1 MTCPKGVFF
10 FNQLPPI
17 YCSVTR
23 IASFQHLLLFA
34 LGIALSHTEFNGTV
48 ANAMKL
54 MGDDIAVGATN
65 PSADSQSK
73 KGLKAQ
79 PSSRTFTLPGIKIN
93 LHEKTIDLDATV
105 CMDSGPLELVACG
118 EGTKEHESIVALK
131 SRAMHIHTALLLIG
145 ANHGHPAI
153 RRPKVGESGIWENLP
168 PKGDS
173 LEVWFL
179 ITDQKDGVTEK
190 PITEFVIQTKDRP
203 DEVNG
208 SIVNSPQDQ
217 ERIRIGEAQRFPNHF
232 LFAGSQLLNTKSGP
246 RRYLADQ
253 SGNYIS
259 IATFGDEVL
268 CLPFLE
274 SKINDAL
281 TWQIKPNT
289 LPKVGTEVTL
299 RLKLKETE

>member
-1 MTCPKGVFF
+1 
-10 FNQLPPI
+10 
-17 YCSVTR
+17 
-23 IASFQHLLLFA
+23 
-34 LGIALSHTEFNGTV
+34 
-48 ANAMKL
+48 MKP
-54 MGDDIAVGATN
+54 MGDDVAVGATN
-65 PSADSQSK
+65 PSADSQSE

-79 PSSRTFTLPGIKIN
+79 PSSRTFMLPGIKIN

-145 ANHGHPAI
+145 ANHGHLQFVALRRGIGNLGKSPAQG
-153 RRPKVGESGIWENLP
+153 RFP
-168 PKGDS
+168 
-173 LEVWFL
+173 EVCFNHGSERWRHRK
-179 ITDQKDGVTEK
+179 TDHR
-190 PITEFVIQTKDRP
+190 IVIQTKDRP

-217 ERIRIGEAQRFPNHF
+217 ERIRIGGHKISEPFF
-232 LFAGSQLLNTKSGP
+232 VCGLTTSDTKAGP

-299 RLKLKETE
+299 RLKIKETE

>member
-1 MTCPKGVFF
+1 M
-10 FNQLPPI
+10 
-17 YCSVTR
+17 
-23 IASFQHLLLFA
+23 
-34 LGIALSHTEFNGTV
+34 
-48 ANAMKL
+48 
-54 MGDDIAVGATN
+54 
-65 PSADSQSK
+65 
-73 KGLKAQ
+73 
-79 PSSRTFTLPGIKIN
+79 
-93 LHEKTIDLDATV
+93 
-105 CMDSGPLELVACG
+105 
-118 EGTKEHESIVALK
+118 
-131 SRAMHIHTALLLIG
+131 
-145 ANHGHPAI
+145 
-153 RRPKVGESGIWENLP
+153 
-168 PKGDS
+168 
-173 LEVWFL
+173 
-179 ITDQKDGVTEK
+179 
-190 PITEFVIQTKDRP
+190 
-203 DEVNG
+203 NG

-299 RLKLKETE
+299 RLKIKETE